1 MQAGVEMA
9 NEGEPAQ
16 QADEAEQPAGGA
28 QAEDFTNLQRVKVYR
43 LNESG
48 HWDDKGT
55 GHVSC
60 EYMEVRILTMW
71 RSNCSTTCSRRFYVH
86 LGLGSRN
93 SRRSHSYVHF
103 LHFRVG
109 WLNNKTTDTLP
120 AFEPT
125 LAAI

>member
-43 LNESG
+43 LNERG

-60 EYMEVRILTMW
+60 EYMEVRVLTMW

-86 LGLGSRN
+86 PGLGSRN
-93 SRRSHSYVHF
+93 SSRSHSCVHF
-103 LHFRVG
+103 LQFRVG
-109 WLNNKTTDTLP
+109 WLNNQDH
-120 AFEPT
+120 
-125 LAAI
+125 

>member
-1 MQAGVEMA
+1 MQTGVEMA

-16 QADEAEQPAGGA
+16 QADEAEQPADGA

-60 EYMEVRILTMW
+60 EYMEVRVLTM
-71 RSNCSTTCSRRFYVH
+71 
-86 LGLGSRN
+86 
-93 SRRSHSYVHF
+93 
-103 LHFRVG
+103 
-109 WLNNKTTDTLP
+109 
-120 AFEPT
+120 
-125 LAAI
+125 